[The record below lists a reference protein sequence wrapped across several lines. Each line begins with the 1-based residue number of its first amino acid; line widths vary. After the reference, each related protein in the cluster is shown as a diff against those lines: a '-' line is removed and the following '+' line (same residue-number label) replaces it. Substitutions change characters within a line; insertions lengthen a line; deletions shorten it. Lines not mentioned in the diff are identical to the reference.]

1 MFLSL
6 KNSCH
11 FWYPVLYLF
20 LVFVLHKA
28 KIISFA
34 ESGMSCVLM
43 CYFIKETQLA
53 LVLSTVDV
61 CCLFLV
67 IVDVYC
73 WMLLHFGESL
83 GANSVCSTMVLSVAL
98 LMILFLFLIV
108 SSRLSYIS
116 KLFPFFWKCINK
128 ARLWIWLPWSIF
140 STFTIRSIC
149 EKIWSVSL
157 APHMSQIFLN
167 IHLTK
172 SILYGL

>member
-43 CYFIKETQLA
+43 CYLIKETQLA

-73 WMLLHFGESL
+73 WMLLFFFNKFWRITGSQLCLLHHGVIS
-83 GANSVCSTMVLSVAL
+83 SAL
-98 LMILFLFLIV
+98 DDSFLIFDSV
-108 SSRLSYIS
+108 FQI
-116 KLFPFFWKCINK
+116 KLYKQIV
-128 ARLWIWLPWSIF
+128 SIF
-140 STFTIRSIC
+140 L
-149 EKIWSVSL
+149 KM
-157 APHMSQIFLN
+157 H
-167 IHLTK
+167 
-172 SILYGL
+172 